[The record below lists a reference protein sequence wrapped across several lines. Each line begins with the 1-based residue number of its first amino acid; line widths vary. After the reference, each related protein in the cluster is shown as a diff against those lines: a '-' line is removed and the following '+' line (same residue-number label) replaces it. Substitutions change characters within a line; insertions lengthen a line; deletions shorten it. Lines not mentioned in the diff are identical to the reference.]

1 MARILGFVLALCLTA
16 GAAGEALAK
25 RVALVI
31 GNSDYRNAPALRNP
45 ANDAAA
51 MSAKFESLG
60 FETIEGVDLDYDATR
75 EIMRDFARAAR
86 DAEIV
91 TIFYA
96 GHGIAVDGVN
106 YIVPVD
112 ASLSDPVDWEFQVFA
127 VDEFMRL
134 VRYSSGASLIFLD
147 ACRDNP
153 LASVLAAEMGNGTR
167 SIGTRGLARVEVE
180 SDGVGMAI
188 AFATSPGEVAQD
200 GEGRNSPFTA
210 ALLNHIGAPNADI
223 TEIMSRVTGE
233 VYASTGRTQR
243 PWVNASLT
251 GPVVLNRVE
260 GIAMDSADAG
270 LAEDPGGL
278 AASSGFGASVDLQ
291 KFMFEAA
298 TASNDPA
305 DFRAYLD
312 MFPNGVFA
320 QLARNA
326 LNRIEAEG
334 TRVAGADPGGSA
346 APAPSGNL
354 DVTRTLAQPLSL
366 TVTPAL
372 RDLFSSEST
381 ETALALSR
389 DQRRAVQARLNVA
402 GHDVG
407 GADGAF
413 GPKTRAGIADWQ
425 ARNGL
430 IATGYLNAPQL
441 QLLTANTELG
451 YRSYLAS
458 RPTATTTGSGR
469 ATRRTQTDPL
479 GAFIGGV
486 AAGLL
491 LGK

>member
-1 MARILGFVLALCLTA
+1 MTKLVVFLATMAAALWA
-16 GAAGEALAK
+16 GGEALAK

-31 GNSDYRNAPALRNP
+31 GNSAYQNAPALRNP

-75 EIMRDFARAAR
+75 AIMRDFARAAR

-112 ASLSDPVDWEFQVFA
+112 ASLGDPVDWEFQVFS

-153 LASVLAAEMGNGTR
+153 LATVLAAQMGNGTR
-167 SIGTRGLARVEVE
+167 SIGTRGLARVDVD

-210 ALLNHIGAPNADI
+210 ALLNHIGTPNADI

-233 VYASTGRTQR
+233 VYEATGRSQR

-260 GIAMDSADAG
+260 GLTGAGAADGVAAPSG
-270 LAEDPGGL
+270 DAAAADPD
-278 AASSGFGASVDLQ
+278 ASIDLQ

-305 DFRAYLD
+305 DFGAYLD

-326 LNRIEAEG
+326 LKRIEAGEAQ
-334 TRVAGADPGGSA
+334 VAGLAPDGGA
-346 APAPSGNL
+346 APGAAARSDL
-354 DVTRTLAQPLSL
+354 TRTLTQPLSL
-366 TVTPAL
+366 AVTPAL
-372 RDLFSSEST
+372 RAVASGEAI
-381 ETALALSR
+381 ETGLALDR
-389 DQRRAVQARLNVA
+389 DQRRAVQIRLNVS

-413 GPKTRAGIADWQ
+413 GPRTRAGISAWQ
-425 ARNGL
+425 AANGL
-430 IATGYLNAPQL
+430 IATGYLNAVQL
-441 QLLTANTELG
+441 QLLTANTEAAYRG
-451 YRSYLAS
+451 YIAS
-458 RPTATTTGSGR
+458 RPKPASGGG
-469 ATRRTQTDPL
+469 TSRRNQTDPI

>member
-1 MARILGFVLALCLTA
+1 MVTRLWAFLFALALGL
-16 GAAGEALAK
+16 GAAAPATAK

-31 GNSDYRNAPALRNP
+31 GNSAYENAAPLRNP

-51 MSAKFESLG
+51 MGAKFRSLG
-60 FETIEGVDLDYDATR
+60 FDTIEGFDLDYDATR

-86 DAEIV
+86 EAEIV

-112 ASLSDPVDWEFQVFA
+112 ASLSDPVDWEFQVFS

-153 LASVLAAEMGNGTR
+153 LASLLAASMGDGTR
-167 SIGTRGLARVEVE
+167 SIGIRGLARVDVE
-180 SDGVGMAI
+180 AEGLGMAI

-200 GEGRNSPFTA
+200 GAGRNSPFTT
-210 ALLNHIGAPNADI
+210 ALLEHIGTPNADI
-223 TEIMSRVTGE
+223 TEIMSRVTGA
-233 VYASTGRTQR
+233 VYEATERTQR

-260 GIAMDSADAG
+260 DAPPVAQASAA
-270 LAEDPGGL
+270 ATVAVAADPGATL
-278 AASSGFGASVDLQ
+278 DLQ

-298 TASNDPA
+298 TASGDPA

-312 MFPNGVFA
+312 MFPNGLFA

-326 LNRIEAEG
+326 LARSEAAKVQ
-334 TRVAGADPGGSA
+334 TAAASPAGSA
-346 APAPSGNL
+346 APAGAGHPDL
-354 DVTRTLAQPLSL
+354 TRTLAQPLSL

-372 RDLFSSEST
+372 RDLFAGEAT
-381 ETALALSR
+381 ETALALDR

-402 GHDVG
+402 GQNVG
-407 GADGAF
+407 TPDGAF
-413 GPKTRAGIADWQ
+413 GPKTRAGIAAWQ
-425 ARNGL
+425 AQNGL
-430 IATGYLNAPQL
+430 MATGYLNNPQL
-441 QLLTANTELG
+441 QLLTANTEAG
-451 YRSYLAS
+451 YRAWLAS
-458 RPTATTTGSGR
+458 RPVATSGGGSSK
-469 ATRRTQTDPL
+469 AKSNDQI

-491 LGK
+491 LGKK